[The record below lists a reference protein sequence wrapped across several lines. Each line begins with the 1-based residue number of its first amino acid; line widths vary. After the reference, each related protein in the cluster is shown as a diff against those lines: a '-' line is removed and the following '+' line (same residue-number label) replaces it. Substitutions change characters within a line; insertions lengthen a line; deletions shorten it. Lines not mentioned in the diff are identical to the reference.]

1 MQVFV
6 ARQPIFDARQ
16 RVVAY
21 ELLFRSSFENY
32 FPNIDGDVAAARVI
46 GDAMTVFGLASLT
59 NGKRAYINI
68 TRRVLCEG
76 LYGMLPPR
84 GCVLELLESI
94 ESDRE
99 VEAAVRAARA
109 RGYQIALDDF
119 VERPQTAPLVG
130 LADVIKVD
138 FLSTSQTERRSL
150 RERPRKNKL
159 SFLAEKV
166 ETAEEFKEAARLG
179 YSLFQGY
186 FFQRPQV
193 IARED
198 IPPAKLTYVQFLR
211 ELQRP
216 ELDFDALER
225 WIKHDVSLSVRLLRY
240 LNSAQF
246 GWKSQVTSLK
256 HALVLLGERHF
267 RKWASLIAVVG
278 MTDDRPPELTLT
290 CLTRARFAEF
300 PCPHASGLGGRELD
314 AFLTGLLSALD
325 AVVGRPMKELLA
337 DISVSRD
344 VDAALLGTETRLGQ
358 LRALVMAYEHA
369 DWSEVG
375 TFAKALGVNET
386 VLPELYRKAVEW
398 ATEALPMQGR

>member
-6 ARQPIFDARQ
+6 ARQPIFDVRQ

-21 ELLFRSSFENY
+21 ELLFRSSFENF

-59 NGKRAYINI
+59 GGKKAYINI

-76 LYGMLPPR
+76 IYMMLPPR
-84 GCVLELLESI
+84 GCVLELLETV

-99 VEAAVRAARA
+99 VEAALRTARA
-109 RGYQIALDDF
+109 KGYGIALDDF
-119 VERPQTAPLVG
+119 VDRPETAPLVG

-138 FLSTSQTERRSL
+138 FLSTSASERRSL
-150 RERPRKNKL
+150 RERPRKNRL

-166 ETAEEFKEAARLG
+166 ETASDFKEAAQLG
-179 YSLFQGY
+179 YSMFQGY
-186 FFQRPQV
+186 FFQRPEV

-198 IPPAKLTYVQFLR
+198 VPPAKLTYVQFLR
-211 ELQRP
+211 ELQKP

-240 LNSAQF
+240 LNSAMF

-290 CLTRARFAEF
+290 CLTRARFAELL
-300 PCPHASGLGGRELD
+300 CPHAGVGGRELD
-314 AFLTGLLSALD
+314 AFLIGLMSALD
-325 AVVGRPMKELLA
+325 AVVGRPMSELLS

-344 VDAALLGTETRLGQ
+344 VDRALLGTETPLGR
-358 LRALVMAYEHA
+358 LRALVVAYEHA
-369 DWSEVG
+369 DWAEV
-375 TFAKALGVNET
+375 TTHASALALAET
-386 VLPELYRKAVEW
+386 VLPELYRKAIEW
-398 ATEALPMQGR
+398 ATEALPAPVR